1 MPMKKFTLILA
12 LILCAFTGVHA
23 LKVVNAAPSMKT
35 ESVYLQSST
44 SVVDNDD
51 APKFTLTGK
60 VLSARN
66 LENGAQVDIYSVL
79 GARVH
84 SYVYKGNPET
94 LNLSKGIY
102 IVRSGKFTQKIIL

>member
-1 MPMKKFTLILA
+1 MKKFTLILA

-23 LKVVNAAPSMKT
+23 LKVVNTAPSMKT

-79 GARVH
+79 GAK
-84 SYVYKGNPET
+84 VYSFTYTGNPVLIN
-94 LNLSKGIY
+94 LNKGIY
-102 IVRSGKFTQKIIL
+102 IIRAEKYTQKIML